1 MHHSAH
7 EFLSIVAGPIGCL
20 YAIAAGLNAIAAVRA
35 LREKSRMPAL
45 WALFALALG
54 WAAVRSFDGQPP
66 ALPQWGKDSVNAWLG
81 PVSFTLGSFL
91 LLAILYAR
99 RQFFVRTAVAWTIF
113 NLALSLFCLSL
124 TDPSFA
130 TIVSKG
136 DNVPIVAMVFLL
148 GYFVWL
154 GARRAVENDRRAA
167 EGLPPVEKELSDPVL
182 VWPDLVYIEL
192 ICMVLVTAGLIA
204 WSLLLQA
211 PLEEPANP
219 VVTPNPAKAPWYFLG
234 LQEMLV
240 FFDASIA
247 GVTLPVLIIL
257 GLCAIPYLDVNPRG
271 NGYYTIAERKFAYVV
286 FQFGFLQLWVFLIL
300 IGTFLRGPGWAFF
313 GPYEAHDPYKV
324 DALSNISLSRCVC
337 DVWLGIGMPKVDPA
351 AGFSRRLATILWR
364 ESVGLTVLAVYFLG
378 LPVVLAR
385 TWLATYRSAMGRGR
399 YWIMALLLLMMLLLP
414 VKMLLR
420 WTTGLSFIVSIP
432 EYYLN
437 F

>member
-1 MHHSAH
+1 
-7 EFLSIVAGPIGCL
+7 
-20 YAIAAGLNAIAAVRA
+20 
-35 LREKSRMPAL
+35 
-45 WALFALALG
+45 
-54 WAAVRSFDGQPP
+54 
-66 ALPQWGKDSVNAWLG
+66 
-81 PVSFTLGSFL
+81 
-91 LLAILYAR
+91 
-99 RQFFVRTAVAWTIF
+99 
-113 NLALSLFCLSL
+113 
-124 TDPSFA
+124 
-130 TIVSKG
+130 
-136 DNVPIVAMVFLL
+136 
-148 GYFVWL
+148 
-154 GARRAVENDRRAA
+154 
-167 EGLPPVEKELSDPVL
+167 VL

-271 NGYYTIAERKFAYVV
+271 NGYYTITERKFAYVV
-286 FQFGFLQLWVFLIL
+286 FQFGFLQLWIFLIL

-324 DALSNISLSRCVC
+324 DALSNISLSRCVW
-337 DVWLGIGMPKVDPA
+337 DVWLGTGMPEVDPD
-351 AGFSRRLATILWR
+351 AGFIRRLATIFWR
-364 ESVGLTVLAVYFLG
+364 ESVGLTVLAAYFLG

-385 TWLATYRSAMGRGR
+385 SWLATYRTAMGRGR